1 MIPYATPEWVEAM
14 AGVYRANPENE
25 TKTFKGMSLFLV
37 FRIFPDPEFGLEK
50 DIYFGTHLVDG
61 ALQDDSAII
70 SKEHAQEKADFILG
84 ASPQNW
90 KRVIK
95 KQQGFVSA
103 FMSGKIKLDKGS
115 APKVISLAPKA
126 PAVVDCFYQVDTE
139 WPDEMSPE
147 RLEEYRALV
156 REFTTRLGV

>member
-1 MIPYATPEWVEAM
+1 MVPYATPEWVEAM
-14 AGVYRANPENE
+14 AGVYRADPENE

-37 FRIFPDPEFGLEK
+37 FRIFADPEYGLER
-50 DIYFGTHLVDG
+50 DIYFGTHLDDG
-61 ALQDDSAII
+61 VLQDDSVIM
-70 SKEHAQEKADFILG
+70 SKKDAEEKADFILG
-84 ASPQNW
+84 ATPETW
-90 KRVIK
+90 KKVIK

-115 APKVISLAPKA
+115 APKIISLAPKA
-126 PAVVDCFYQVDTE
+126 PAVVDCFHQVDTE

-147 RLEEYRALV
+147 RLEEYKALV